1 MKRVHVR
8 PCLIGR
14 FRMAGPR
21 YYPFADVGRVDVF
34 VQRSAERGRPWLRF
48 TQNANGAFDVMGAD
62 TLREAIDP

>member
-1 MKRVHVR
+1 
-8 PCLIGR
+8 
-14 FRMAGPR
+14 MAGPR